1 MTAVHVVNENRSTDH
16 QWDKLYN
23 VIFISNIPLSMTA
36 KGMATDGMNIARL
49 KKLLLGK
56 NGWKT
61 TEVFRHTE

>member
-1 MTAVHVVNENRSTDH
+1 
-16 QWDKLYN
+16 
-23 VIFISNIPLSMTA
+23 MTA